1 MIKRIGVGLVL
12 LFYIANA
19 LLGQN
24 ELDISIKKSVNQ
36 STLFGIGSMSMTDTY
51 LSPLEYNGISL
62 SLMHERLNSSSW
74 INGQL
79 LFQQQYFLQAAS
91 TKNPIGNSKSYYGN
105 IDYKING
112 LYPFIKTNS
121 FRMLAGAGADL
132 SLGGIYNLRN
142 SNNPAQLKT
151 SLNFTASALAFYQWN
166 LLTLRWQVTSPFL
179 GVFFSPEY
187 GQSYYEIFVLG
198 NNEGTIHLGSPAN
211 QIGLRNYFTADYPIG
226 NITLRGGYLGNYY
239 RTNVNNLITS
249 LSSHQFM
256 IGIVFESLNFGRR
269 DVERSDWLKSVYYE

>member
-1 MIKRIGVGLVL
+1 MIKRIGIGLVL
-12 LFYIANA
+12 LLFIANA
-19 LLGQN
+19 LFGQHELGITIN
-24 ELDISIKKSVNQ
+24 RSVNQ

-74 INGQL
+74 MKGRL
-79 LFQQQYFLQAAS
+79 LFQQQYFLQSAS
-91 TKNPIGNSKSYYGN
+91 SVNPIGNSKSYYGN
-105 IDYKING
+105 IDYRLNG
-112 LYPFIKTNS
+112 LYPFLKTSS
-121 FRMLAGAGADL
+121 FRIFAGAGADL

-151 SLNFTASALAFYQWN
+151 NVNLTASALAFYQWN
-166 LLTLRWQVTSPFL
+166 LLTLRWQVTTPLL

-198 NNEGTIHLGSPAN
+198 NNEGTIHFGSPAN

-226 NITLRGGYLGNYY
+226 KVTLRAGYLGNYY
-239 RTNVNNLITS
+239 RTDVNNLITS

-269 DVERSDWLKSVYYE
+269 EIEKNDWLKSVYYE

>member
-1 MIKRIGVGLVL
+1 MIKRIGVGLIF

-24 ELDISIKKSVNQ
+24 ELDIQIKKSVNQ

-74 INGQL
+74 INDKL

-112 LYPFIKTNS
+112 LYPFLKTNS

-151 SLNFTASALAFYQWN
+151 SVNLTASVLAFYQWS
-166 LLTLRWQVTSPFL
+166 LLTLRWQVTSPLL

-187 GQSYYEIFVLG
+187 GHSYYEIFVLG
-198 NNEGTIHLGSPAN
+198 NNEGTIHFGSPAN
-211 QIGLRNYFTADYPIG
+211 QIGLRNYFTADYPVG
-226 NITLRGGYLGNYY
+226 NVTLRAGYLGNYY
-239 RTNVNNLITS
+239 RTNVNNLVTS